1 MSNILNRPWLIVGAS
16 VLVVGGVVLA
26 QNMKPGPAVFGGNVV
41 QLKPAGLSTGV
52 NISSLKQLD
61 DTFSALSE
69 AASQAAVYITT
80 DTKDKSANDPMAM
93 LQGGKSGSGFIYRSD
108 GWIVTNDH
116 VVAGSDKVKVVLADG
131 RELIGKVTQANDQQL
146 DLAVIKVDEKDLP
159 TLAFA
164 DSSKI
169 RVGQIAMAIGAPFGL
184 EDTVT
189 IGHISAMGRPGL
201 IPDPST
207 GKVRAYS
214 GLIQTDASIN
224 PGNSGGPLIDIN
236 GDVLGINSAI
246 NSSSG
251 ASAGIAFA
259 IPSNVVKVVADE
271 LIATGKFDRGMMG
284 VDPRDLKPFEKKKL
298 NLNGGAYAKGIQEG
312 TPASKSGIKQGDI
325 ITAIDN
331 MPIAGE
337 IDLRIAMYKH
347 APKQTVSV
355 TYLHDG
361 QTKTTNVTLEA
372 PAVQPVQKMPQQQQN
387 PFGNGEGD
395 QLFGQP
401 DQNGG
406 QGDGAPE
413 AQSGKPRLGVTVQ
426 QIDGTARQQYSLPN
440 DQNGVV
446 VSSVADGSFASKVNL
461 QSGDVILSINGKS
474 VSTVTDLTDSMA
486 SVKWGDQ
493 VTLKFTRFANGKPTQ
508 FTVTV
513 PFK

>member
-214 GLIQTDASIN
+214 GLIQTDAAN
-224 PGNSGGPLIDIN
+224 
-236 GDVLGINSAI
+236 
-246 NSSSG
+246 
-251 ASAGIAFA
+251 
-259 IPSNVVKVVADE
+259 
-271 LIATGKFDRGMMG
+271 
-284 VDPRDLKPFEKKKL
+284 KKR
-298 NLNGGAYAKGIQEG
+298 
-312 TPASKSGIKQGDI
+312 KQ
-325 ITAIDN
+325 
-331 MPIAGE
+331 
-337 IDLRIAMYKH
+337 
-347 APKQTVSV
+347 
-355 TYLHDG
+355 
-361 QTKTTNVTLEA
+361 
-372 PAVQPVQKMPQQQQN
+372 
-387 PFGNGEGD
+387 
-395 QLFGQP
+395 
-401 DQNGG
+401 
-406 QGDGAPE
+406 
-413 AQSGKPRLGVTVQ
+413 
-426 QIDGTARQQYSLPN
+426 RQ
-440 DQNGVV
+440 
-446 VSSVADGSFASKVNL
+446 
-461 QSGDVILSINGKS
+461 
-474 VSTVTDLTDSMA
+474 
-486 SVKWGDQ
+486 
-493 VTLKFTRFANGKPTQ
+493 
-508 FTVTV
+508 
-513 PFK
+513 